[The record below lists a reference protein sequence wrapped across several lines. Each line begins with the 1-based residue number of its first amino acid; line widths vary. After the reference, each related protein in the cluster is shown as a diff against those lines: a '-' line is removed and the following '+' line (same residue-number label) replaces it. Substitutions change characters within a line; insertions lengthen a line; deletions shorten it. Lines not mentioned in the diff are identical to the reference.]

1 MSGLLKSRKSFGVFL
16 FVVVFSL
23 VLVACGGSDNNTNNN
38 NATPNTGGNS
48 NDTVAELS
56 GTVTI
61 AGSTSVQ
68 PIAEELAHFYMEDVN
83 SKARIEVA
91 GGGSGAGVTAAQS
104 GTADIGMASRAIRDD
119 ETGIKP
125 IVIAID
131 GIAVIAHNDNEV
143 KDITFSQ
150 VTDIFSGKI
159 TNWSE
164 VGGADQDI
172 VVVIRE
178 EGSGTRDAFEDIVLG
193 DNEFSPQAIIQNS
206 TGAVREAVSQDPY
219 AIGFVSV
226 GGINNSV
233 SALSVDGVEATE
245 ENIKNN
251 SYTISRPFN
260 FLVGESN
267 DAVNDLTQA
276 FIDYVLSDA
285 GQEVVATNGFVPVN

>member
-1 MSGLLKSRKSFGVFL
+1 MSGYLKGKKSLGVFL
-16 FVVVFSL
+16 MVVVFAL
-23 VLVACGGSDNNTNNN
+23 VLAACGGSDNNTDNK
-38 NATPNTGGNS
+38 TPNTGGNG
-48 NDTVAELS
+48 NNQAELS

-68 PIAEELAHFYMEDVN
+68 PIAEELAHFYMQDVN

-91 GGGSGAGVTAAQS
+91 GGGSGAGVTAAQT

-131 GIAVIAHNDNEV
+131 GIAVIAHNDNPV
-143 KDITFSQ
+143 KDISFSQ
-150 VTDIFSGKI
+150 ITDIFSGKI

-172 VVVIRE
+172 VVVVRE

-233 SALSVDGVEATE
+233 TALSVDGVEANE

-260 FLVGESN
+260 FLVGDSS
-267 DAVNDLTQA
+267 DAVSELAQA
-276 FIDYVLSDA
+276 FIDYVLSDE
-285 GQEVVATNGFVPVN
+285 GQAVVETNGFVSVN